1 MQLSET
7 HTRRQNTHSFEP
19 LSLKKKTKQNPVSV
33 PPLAR
38 TDFHE

>member
-7 HTRRQNTHSFEP
+7 HTRRQNTQSFEP
-19 LSLKKKTKQNPVSV
+19 LRLGKKKKTTVSV
-33 PPLAR
+33 PALAR